1 MLCTRTFLLQ
11 SEEKEVREVWIFRD
25 LKCRINLDE
34 AKLEAQI
41 GIEREMGAEK
51 VEHQR
56 LEAIFQV
63 FKREFVLDNVFLI

>member
-41 GIEREMGAEK
+41 GIEREMSAKK

-63 FKREFVLDNVFLI
+63 FEREFVLDNVFLI